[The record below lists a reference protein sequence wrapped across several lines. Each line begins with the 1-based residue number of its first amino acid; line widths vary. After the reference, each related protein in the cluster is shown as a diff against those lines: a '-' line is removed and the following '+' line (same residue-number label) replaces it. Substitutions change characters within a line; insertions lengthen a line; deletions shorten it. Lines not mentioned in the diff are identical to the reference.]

1 MLKVFVRR
9 FQAPI
14 DLTLDLQHSEAQFDA
29 RMLRRCTASLG
40 HLPALVTS
48 ADVGKVRWRRR
59 QKVRVL
65 VRNVQAAAKEFGPY
79 VTAVPGDVTSRP
91 EVQRV
96 PSPPFSSALPAMLMY
111 RPACSARLSLE
122 AALYVGEHCRTYSET
137 ASRASKLVTERESMH
152 GHTGY
157 AIVVSQSSHQ
167 DRLAT

>member
-9 FQAPI
+9 LQAPI

-40 HLPALVTS
+40 HLPALAAS

-59 QKVRVL
+59 RKVRVL

-96 PSPPFSSALPAMLMY
+96 PSPPFTASALPAMLMY
-111 RPACSARLSLE
+111 RPACSARLQLRSRPLC
-122 AALYVGEHCRTYSET
+122 GRT
-137 ASRASKLVTERESMH
+137 L
-152 GHTGY
+152 
-157 AIVVSQSSHQ
+157 Q
-167 DRLAT
+167 DF